1 MGKEWLFPVLL
12 LFHFSFS
19 HSLCH
24 PHDNLALLHF
34 KASLTINITYNDNY
48 YDDYSYPHHDY
59 CHQVYRNIETWENG
73 TDCCSWSGVTC
84 HPISGHVIALDLPC
98 AGLQGEITANSTLFS
113 LSHMQSLNLAFNNFS
128 NSQIPSAIGELV
140 SLTHLDLTFSKFEG
154 EIPPQIS
161 HLSKL
166 QSLDLSQLVP
176 HPFLCY
182 FVPYFWY
189 YVIGKCDIAPTSCHC
204 NIRIMMGRS
213 REEL

>member
-1 MGKEWLFPVLL
+1 MGIGWLFSVSL

-19 HSLCH
+19 HSWCH

-34 KASLTINITYNDNY
+34 KASLTINITHNY
-48 YDDYSYPHHDY
+48 YVDY
-59 CHQVYRNIETWENG
+59 CDEVYPSIATWENG
-73 TDCCSWSGVTC
+73 KDCCSWSGVTC
-84 HPISGHVIALDLPC
+84 HPICGHVIALDLPC

-113 LSHMQSLNLAFNNFS
+113 LSQMQSLNLAFNNFS